1 MAIIF
6 LKEKRTQKSLIAVF
20 VLIVLATAF
29 IIWQG
34 LFREGTEI
42 YSEEEER
49 FEFIPR
55 EIKID
60 YSVLESSVLEG
71 LQPFS
76 EIEPLLEEAT
86 PTEGEIELP
95 TEIGRENPFIPY

>member
-6 LKEKRTQKSLIAVF
+6 LREKRTQKSLIIVF

-34 LFREGTEI
+34 LFKQETEI
-42 YSEEEER
+42 YLGEEEL
-49 FEFIPR
+49 EFIPR

-60 YSVLESSVLEG
+60 FSLLESSALEA

-76 EIEPLLEEAT
+76 EIESLPEGATSTEE
-86 PTEGEIELP
+86 GVELP
-95 TEIGRENPFIPY
+95 SEFGRENPFIPY

>member
-6 LKEKRTQKSLIAVF
+6 LQEKRTQKSLIVVF
-20 VLIVLATAF
+20 ILIVLAIAF
-29 IIWQG
+29 VLWQG
-34 LFREGTEI
+34 FSQKETEI
-42 YSEEEER
+42 YWEEGVGL
-49 FEFIPR
+49 EFAPR
-55 EIKID
+55 KIEID
-60 YSVLESSVLEG
+60 FSVLESSALGG

-76 EIEPLLEEAT
+76 EIEPLEEAT

>member
-6 LKEKRTQKSLIAVF
+6 LKEQRTQKSLIAVF
-20 VLIVLATAF
+20 VLLILATAF

-34 LFREGTEI
+34 LFKKGTEI
-42 YSEEEER
+42 YSEEEKR

-55 EIKID
+55 KIEID
-60 YSVLESSVLEG
+60 FSVLESSVLEG

-76 EIEPLLEEAT
+76 EIEPLEEAT
-86 PTEGEIELP
+86 PTEGGIELP
-95 TEIGRENPFIPY
+95 TEFGRENPFVPY